1 MTKKNNNENMRIYI
15 GNKEIAGYFAR
26 LKDGFDKIGVKA
38 DLWYLI
44 DNKYY
49 TTKTNK
55 LVKLNQRLFPY
66 FKKNLF
72 TIFFPF
78 ALMAAFSMVI
88 IHSLVFVYA
97 LFKYDVFILNSQP
110 FFNYTELAI
119 LKLFR
124 KKIIVAFLGTES
136 RPEYISGNLIQGK
149 YSNNGNY
156 NLKSCYK
163 NVKAQHQRIQRIEKY
178 ADFIINHPPTALFQQ
193 KPFIA
198 WLHVGFPNDIP
209 VSMEKDK
216 NDFSRIVKVLH
227 APSNAVS
234 KGTTQIIEIIDQL
247 RKEGLPIEFM
257 KLENVPNEKVMDE
270 IRKCD
275 LVVDELYSDIPIG
288 GLGTEA
294 AFARK
299 PVINGGYYAP
309 GINTDYPADVI
320 PPACFCLPENLNFE
334 IKEFTLNKQ
343 KRDEYAQKLNKFVTE
358 KWDSETVAKKY
369 MEIISGNIPNE
380 WIYDPKNIKY
390 FMGYGIEKNKLR
402 SFLKQYV
409 SEFGEKSLFLEDK
422 PGLKTDIMNFI
433 QSTPD

>member
-1 MTKKNNNENMRIYI
+1 MNIYI
-15 GNKEIAGYFAR
+15 GNKEIAGYFSR

-66 FKKNLF
+66 FKKKLF

-78 ALMAAFSMVI
+78 ALLAAFSMLVI
-88 IHSLVFVYA
+88 HTIVFVYA

-110 FFNYTELAI
+110 FFNYTELSI

-124 KKIIVAFLGTES
+124 KKIIVVFLGTES

-149 YSNNGNY
+149 YASNGNFK
-156 NLKSCYK
+156 LKHCYK
-163 NVKAQHQRIQRIEKY
+163 NVKAQHQRIHRIEKY
-178 ADFIINHPPTALFQQ
+178 ADIIINHPPTALFQQ

-209 VSMEKDK
+209 VNMAENK
-216 NDFSRIVKVLH
+216 NGFSRIVKVLH
-227 APSNAVS
+227 APSNTIS
-234 KGTTQIIEIIDQL
+234 KGTSKIIEIINQL

-270 IRKCD
+270 LSKCD

-299 PVINGGYYAP
+299 PVINSGYYAHD
-309 GINTDYPADVI
+309 IEMDYPAGVI
-320 PPACFCLPENLNFE
+320 PPACFCLPENLALE

-343 KRDEYAQKLNKFVTE
+343 KREEYAQKLNKFVTE
-358 KWDSETVAKKY
+358 NWSSETIAKKY
-369 MEIISGNIPNE
+369 MTIISGNLPKE
-380 WIYDPKNIKY
+380 WIYNPMDIDY
-390 FMGYGIEKNKLR
+390 FMGYGIEKNRLR

-409 SEFGEKSLFLEDK
+409 SEFGEKALFLDDK
-422 PGLKTDIMNFI
+422 PQLKTEIINFI
-433 QSTPD
+433 QSTPG